1 MSLLQFLHT
10 SEDEIFSWTYQEK
23 SKITNLKQKFRGK
36 YVTRDIGQWIL
47 KASISAEKAM
57 LQRTK
62 IQSDD
67 GKLMAR
73 QCCVKC
79 NSRGTAGLTI

>member
-1 MSLLQFLHT
+1 MSLLHFLHA

-23 SKITNLKQKFRGK
+23 SKKPNLKQKFRGK

-47 KASISAEKAM
+47 KASISAEKAV
-57 LQRTK
+57 LQRSKTQ
-62 IQSDD
+62 IDD
-67 GKLMAR
+67 GKLIAK
-73 QCCVKC
+73 QSCVKC